1 MILLRR
7 LNGLKPILMGGLL
20 LLLVPLNA
28 SAGEVEDW
36 VLLVS
41 EEFSRAGT
49 NQRIELIYKR
59 LDIYAL
65 AEEVYPTDFWI
76 KADPNQQRGLVAF
89 LACRIASKMPGGRAT
104 GREIL
109 GVRHSGQRVTV
120 AIRLVD
126 SNRRQETLQFEI
138 VSRSGGYMIRDV
150 PLGKRASF
158 SPSKKSY
165 RLGWTSDS
173 LHPPDPDGFLAALA
187 CPEGSGSG

>member
-59 LDIYAL
+59 LDIYTL

-109 GVRHSGQRVTV
+109 GVRHSGQRITV

-150 PLGKRASF
+150 RSEKGRLSVRL
-158 SPSKKSY
+158 KSHIV
-165 RLGWTSDS
+165 SDGQRFFT
-173 LHPPDPDGFLAALA
+173 PPDPDGFLAALA
-187 CPEGSGSG
+187 CP